1 MTPNDGPIALELRP
15 AREGESGSARTLVS
29 AIYSR
34 MRADILSCR
43 YPPGEKLLIGP
54 LSERFD
60 VSIASVRE
68 ALFRLV
74 ADGLVRAEDQRGFR
88 VSPLS
93 LADLWDVTQTRI
105 ELECLALRRS
115 IARGDGAWQASVE
128 QAWADLQAAPHTLP
142 GDETVHHDAW
152 PAAHGRFHAAL
163 VAACGLEWLL
173 RFRAIL
179 YEQSERYRR
188 LGLIVTARSRDTG
201 GEHRRLFEATIRRDA
216 NAAVAILAEHFSRT
230 ANSIAE
236 AYRERGGTLTLAA
249 PNNTNGRNR

>member
-1 MTPNDGPIALELRP
+1 MTAHDGPIAIDLRP
-15 AREGESGSARTLVS
+15 ERGGETGSARTLVS

-54 LSERFD
+54 LSQRFD
-60 VSIASVRE
+60 VSVASVRE

-74 ADGLVRAEDQRGFR
+74 ADGLIQAEDQRGFR

-105 ELECLALRRS
+105 ELETLALRRS

-128 QAWADLQAAPHTLP
+128 QAWAALQSAPHTRP
-142 GDETVHHDAW
+142 GDDTVHHDSW
-152 PAAHGRFHAAL
+152 PAAHGRFHTAL
-163 VAACGLEWLL
+163 VAACGLQWLL
-173 RFRAIL
+173 RFRASL

-188 LGLIVTARSRDTG
+188 LGLTVTHKSRDTA
-201 GEHRRLFEATIRRDA
+201 GEHERLFEATIRRDA
-216 NAAVAILAEHFSRT
+216 DTAATILAEHFSRT

-236 AYRERGGTLTLAA
+236 AYRERGGTLTLAS
-249 PNNTNGRNR
+249 NTKNG

>member
-1 MTPNDGPIALELRP
+1 MSARDPIAIDLRP
-15 AREGESGSARTLVS
+15 ERGGEAGSARTLVS

-74 ADGLVRAEDQRGFR
+74 ADGLVLAEDQRGFR

-128 QAWADLQAAPHTLP
+128 QAWANLQAAPHTQP
-142 GDETVHHDAW
+142 GDDKVHHEAW
-152 PAAHGRFHAAL
+152 PVAHGRFHFAL
-163 VAACGLEWLL
+163 VAACGLQWLL

-188 LGLIVTARSRDTG
+188 LGLTVTHKSRDTG
-201 GEHRRLFEATIRRDA
+201 GEHRRLFEATIGRDA
-216 NAAVAILAEHFSRT
+216 DAAAAILAEHFSRT

-236 AYRERGGTLTLAA
+236 AYRERGGTLTLAT
-249 PNNTNGRNR
+249 PNKSDGMNG

>member
-1 MTPNDGPIALELRP
+1 MSADDRPIAIDLRS
-15 AREGESGSARTLVS
+15 ARDGEAGSARTLVS

-34 MRADILSCR
+34 VRADILSCH

-54 LSERFD
+54 LSQRFD
-60 VSIASVRE
+60 VSVASVRE

-115 IARGDGAWQASVE
+115 IARGDGAWQAALE
-128 QAWADLQAAPHTLP
+128 QAWANLQAAPHTAP
-142 GDETVHHDAW
+142 EDEKVHHAAW
-152 PAAHGRFHAAL
+152 PVMHGRFHTAL

-188 LGLIVTARSRDTG
+188 LGLTVTHKSRDTA
-201 GEHRRLFEATIRRDA
+201 GEHQRLFEATIRRDA
-216 NAAVAILAEHFSRT
+216 DAAAALLAQHFERT
-230 ANSIAE
+230 ANAIAE
-236 AYRERGGTLTLAA
+236 GYRERGGTLALEPKRKRA
-249 PNNTNGRNR
+249 G

>member
-1 MTPNDGPIALELRP
+1 MTADESPIAIDLRP
-15 AREGESGSARTLVS
+15 RDGEAGSARTLVS

-34 MRADILSCR
+34 VRADILSCR

-54 LSERFD
+54 LSQRFN
-60 VSIASVRE
+60 VSLASVRE

-93 LADLWDVTQTRI
+93 LADLRDVTETRI

-115 IARGDGAWQASVE
+115 IARGDAAWQAAVE
-128 QAWADLQAAPHTLP
+128 RAWANLQAAPHTLP
-142 GDETVHHDAW
+142 DDDKVHHEAW
-152 PAAHGRFHAAL
+152 PVAHGRFHTAL

-188 LGLIVTARSRDTG
+188 LGLTVTSKSRDTE

-216 NAAVAILAEHFSRT
+216 DAAAALLAEHFSRT
-230 ANSIAE
+230 ANAIAE
-236 AYRERGGTLTLAA
+236 GYRERGGTLTLETQHKRA
-249 PNNTNGRNR
+249 G